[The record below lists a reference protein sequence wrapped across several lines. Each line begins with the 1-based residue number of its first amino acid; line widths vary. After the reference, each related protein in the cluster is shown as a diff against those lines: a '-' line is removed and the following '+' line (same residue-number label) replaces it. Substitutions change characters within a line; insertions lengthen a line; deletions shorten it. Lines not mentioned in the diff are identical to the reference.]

1 MLILLHGLGEALS
14 QTQIGIFCKDVPQ
27 RPFTNWILDVCT
39 CRMRV
44 GKSFGNFLH
53 IRYIVKPFLF
63 TGNTY
68 VHHPTKR
75 VRCSPNDND
84 DGDLGETQLSSATT
98 ASTCSDAP
106 CELES
111 DMHEILTNDSSFTD
125 SDQEAA
131 NTPLYDGSSLSAKN
145 FNGMFCALIQKH
157 NLSSQAKDS
166 ILKLFRL
173 SLPKGNKCPASG
185 YQFEKSLIDLGY
197 NYRKHITCWKCQH
210 PLREG
215 DICLNDQCA
224 NVGTQGKGE
233 ESSMF
238 YIIRARH

>member
-1 MLILLHGLGEALS
+1 MALS
-14 QTQIGIFCKDVPQ
+14 QTQIGIFYKDVPQ
-27 RPFTNWILDVCT
+27 RPFINWILDVCT

-53 IRYIVKPFLF
+53 IRNIVKPLLF
-63 TGNTY
+63 KGNTY
-68 VHHPTKR
+68 VHHPAKQ

-84 DGDLGETQLSSATT
+84 DSDLSETNVAIETQLSSATT
-98 ASTCSDAP
+98 ASTCSDAS

-111 DMHEILTNDSSFTD
+111 DMHDIHTNDSSFTD

-145 FNGMFCALIQKH
+145 FNGMFYALIQKH

-166 ILKLFRL
+166 ILKLLRL
-173 SLPKGNKCPASG
+173 SLPKGNKCPASV

-210 PLREG
+210 SLREG
-215 DICLNDQCA
+215 DICVNNQCA
-224 NVGTQGKGE
+224 NVGTQGKGFVCR
-233 ESSMF
+233 MF
-238 YIIRARH
+238 SPVNIFVHIK